1 MYVQYCIVMMKCH
14 HSLFFVQYVYIIEF
28 TSVGLAEDRGVRV
41 RVDVAGG
48 PGQQRDPGGGVVR
61 ARLLLT

>member
-1 MYVQYCIVMMKCH
+1 M
-14 HSLFFVQYVYIIEF
+14 SPFFILRAICVYLEF

>member
-1 MYVQYCIVMMKCH
+1 M
-14 HSLFFVQYVYIIEF
+14 
-28 TSVGLAEDRGVRV
+28 GLAEDRGVRV